1 MYLAHGVADDG
12 SAAGSCRTYSTI
24 EEVPIYTRWSPNW
37 ANAMTVSSNDIDSI
51 FPSLDQGHK
60 HVLQEI
66 YIAFRDRGSWPKFA
80 HVDRQLRREDYDLA
94 ELLDKLDPYY
104 LHRDSFGPYTRPD
117 EQLRLTV
124 AGLRKCE
131 GTEREIHLFLRA
143 VHWMSIREEEYDPPE
158 DGPVEPVITS
168 AEAVEVLGLPRNTRG
183 QDLAL
188 LRDLLLLESPLWTS
202 ASGEPTAWS
211 FTLSRDLSKFR
222 RIEEIE
228 DYLWTKVQLLGIE
241 REFKWHHGPIE
252 GAPTNPPDPDQYYC
266 PYCGQPA
273 ATDEWWTPEQV
284 EVIQAATAQ
293 KVIPQLQDELQD
305 SFRELNRSGM
315 LKASIEADLP
325 NPPPPLFEDDDMMA
339 VASPCHPYEPV
350 KVEEEWSAPLY
361 CLICGAAYVV

>member
-12 SAAGSCRTYSTI
+12 SAAGSCRTHSTI

-66 YIAFRDRGSWPKFA
+66 YIAFRDRGSWPKLA

-94 ELLDKLDPYY
+94 ELLDKPDPYY

-168 AEAVEVLGLPRNTRG
+168 AEAVEVLGLPRNTRS

-241 REFKWHHGPIE
+241 PIRTTKVSVGPPRWQPVQDSATQASPPIPLLTE
-252 GAPTNPPDPDQYYC
+252 SIVGEPSSNPSPDTSSAFPNPDPR
-266 PYCGQPA
+266 
-273 ATDEWWTPEQV
+273 
-284 EVIQAATAQ
+284 
-293 KVIPQLQDELQD
+293 KV
-305 SFRELNRSGM
+305 F
-315 LKASIEADLP
+315 
-325 NPPPPLFEDDDMMA
+325 
-339 VASPCHPYEPV
+339 
-350 KVEEEWSAPLY
+350 
-361 CLICGAAYVV
+361 VVHGRGSCRG